1 MRKST
6 RDRYYA
12 ELDKVFSGI
21 EGLASNI
28 VMSQKIHNYFSRQF
42 VSFFYASLIS
52 NIFDNLNKA
61 NARKH
66 RLSTEEITAINKSYA
81 KIIGRAKSGLELSL
95 KQHELIDE
103 AYYKNFKTDLSKRHP
118 DSVQPIAEI
127 EKAIDMN
134 KARKYLKDKQYN
146 LKSAGKSDPDLQ
158 ALLLTKE
165 YEKHIESKDIIPTEA
180 ELNTLTNRIF
190 SKESLDPYVK
200 KIYKNLKKSAS
211 QVLEEQRTIRLGF
224 EDRLYRTWRE
234 PLDLLE
240 SLIIISLENGMA
252 KNAKLVKARDKSNIY
267 KRDAL
272 IRIHARGIKI
282 SREIFV
288 LLNSGYA
295 DGANARWRSLDE
307 LAGIALFLHESSND
321 VARRYLDHQIMK
333 IYRDAKEF
341 QIYCKTLGY
350 TPFSTKQMKT
360 MENKR
365 VKLQKLHGSDFGKQD
380 YEWIPKAIVSDCNFK
395 ALAKHVHIDQLN
407 PYYNMS
413 SNAVHGGSR
422 ALFYQLGLP
431 EYRQGKTLLAGP
443 TNLGLA
449 DPIQGTA
456 ISLNQISCSLLGL
469 ESDVEDIIAMR
480 IMEKYL
486 DEIGPVAVGI
496 QKQIEK
502 EEMMLPKHSLS
513 STVKKP

>member
-1 MRKST
+1 MRKGT

-12 ELDKVFSGI
+12 ELDSVFSGI

-28 VMSQKIHNYFSRQF
+28 VMSQKIHNYFSGQF
-42 VSFFYASLIS
+42 VSFFYSSLIL

-61 NARKH
+61 SARKH
-66 RLSTEEITAINKSYA
+66 RLSTEEIAAINKSYA
-81 KIIGRAKSGLELSL
+81 KIKRRAKSGLELSL

-118 DSVQPIAEI
+118 DSVPLIAEI

-134 KARKYLKDKQYN
+134 KARKYLRDKQHN

-158 ALLLTKE
+158 VLLLTKE
-165 YEKHIESKDIIPTEA
+165 YEKHIGSKNMIPTEA

-190 SKESLDPYVK
+190 SKKSLGLYVENV
-200 KIYKNLKKSAS
+200 YKNLKKSAGRM
-211 QVLEEQRTIRLGF
+211 LEEQRTIRLGF
-224 EDRLYRTWRE
+224 EGRLYRRWRE
-234 PLDLLE
+234 PLDLLQ
-240 SLIIISLENGMA
+240 SLIIISLECGMA
-252 KNAKLVKARDKSNIY
+252 KKAKLVKARDKSNKY
-267 KRDAL
+267 KHDAL
-272 IRIHARGIKI
+272 IRIHARGIQI
-282 SREIFV
+282 SREILV

-295 DGANARWRSLDE
+295 DGANARWRSLHE

-333 IYRDAKEF
+333 VCRDAKEF
-341 QIYCKTLGY
+341 QTYCKTLGY

-365 VKLQKLHGSDFGKQD
+365 VKLQNLHGSDFGKQD
-380 YEWIPKAIVSDCNFK
+380 YEWIPQAILSNRNFK
-395 ALAKHVHIDQLN
+395 ALTKHVHIDQLN

-422 ALFYQLGLP
+422 ALFYQLGLHK
-431 EYRQGKTLLAGP
+431 YRQGKTLLAGP

-456 ISLNQISCSLLGL
+456 ISLNQISCSLIGL
-469 ESDVEDIIAMR
+469 EPDIKDIIAMR

-486 DEIGPVAVGI
+486 DEIGPISVSV

-502 EEMMLPKHSLS
+502 EEMMRPKHSLS
-513 STVKKP
+513 LTVKKP